1 MLFRSCSAA
10 CFHLV
15 YSLADSLVVG
25 RFIGGNALAA
35 VSVTG
40 NATYLMFSISGGI
53 NMGSSVVLAQAYGA
67 RDQKKMKQ
75 VISTSVAVLGITAVL
90 FTLIG
95 MLTADLVLHIIQTPE
110 EIYGMAK
117 SYMMIIFA
125 GTLGSVFYNWLAS
138 LLRAF
143 GNSFVPLL
151 CLIFSGVLNVI
162 LDLAFVLG
170 FGMGIEGAALATV
183 LSQILS
189 GLLCFAYAWKQFPV
203 FHLKRE
209 EWTLDK
215 GVLKKILL
223 IGIPAAVQNSIIT
236 VSNMVLQGVLNT
248 YGTTMVLAYGIV
260 SKYEL
265 ICMQVG
271 DSLGTAL
278 STFAG
283 QNMGAGE
290 NGPGDPLCENHGSAE
305 FCRVCHRVSADLCHG
320 GRVYANFH
328 R

>member
-1 MLFRSCSAA
+1 MNLSKMTRDMTEGSIAPKLLFFAFPIMFSSL
-10 CFHLV
+10 FHLV

-75 VISTSVAVLGITAVL
+75 VISTSIVVLGITAVL

-151 CLIFSGVLNVI
+151 CLIFSGILNVI

-189 GLLCFAYAWKQFPV
+189 GSALLC
-203 FHLKRE
+203 LCLE
-209 EWTLDK
+209 
-215 GVLKKILL
+215 
-223 IGIPAAVQNSIIT
+223 T
-236 VSNMVLQGVLNT
+236 VSRISSETGGM
-248 YGTTMVLAYGIV
+248 
-260 SKYEL
+260 
-265 ICMQVG
+265 
-271 DSLGTAL
+271 D
-278 STFAG
+278 
-283 QNMGAGE
+283 
-290 NGPGDPLCENHGSAE
+290 PG
-305 FCRVCHRVSADLCHG
+305 
-320 GRVYANFH
+320 
-328 R
+328 

>member
-1 MLFRSCSAA
+1 
-10 CFHLV
+10 
-15 YSLADSLVVG
+15 
-25 RFIGGNALAA
+25 
-35 VSVTG
+35 
-40 NATYLMFSISGGI
+40 
-53 NMGSSVVLAQAYGA
+53 
-67 RDQKKMKQ
+67 
-75 VISTSVAVLGITAVL
+75 
-90 FTLIG
+90 
-95 MLTADLVLHIIQTPE
+95 
-110 EIYGMAK
+110 
-117 SYMMIIFA
+117 MMIIFA

-151 CLIFSGVLNVI
+151 CLIFSGILNVI

-283 QNMGAGE
+283 QNMGAGKMDRVIRSVKTTALLNFAGYAIVSPLIFATAE
-290 NGPGDPLCENHGSAE
+290 GCMRIFTDNSQAIGIGIQFLRIYAVFFPALGILILFQNFLRSVGDIKATIWMGICEVISRSVFALGLPFLFHAAGLML
-305 FCRVCHRVSADLCHG
+305 VSPFTWAASMLLG
-320 GRVYANFH
+320 LALYLSGQWKRKSLL
-328 R
+328 